1 MSDPAASVIGNNT
14 AGTVDAMLE
23 QVAAQNGLTD
33 YGHPSFRDGLERL
46 LDAAR
51 ATAALNELGEQVLD
65 GMCRT
70 YLRQRLR
77 VTDWHATHPEVGAAP
92 VDVPII
98 VVGLS
103 RSGTTALSHLLGADP
118 GNRSLLGWEAADSVP
133 PPTTQTYTTD
143 PRYLA
148 ARDTPSALEAL
159 NPGFRAIHEDLPHD
173 PVECAVPL
181 AQHFVSLSLS
191 GMFNVPAYD
200 DWLLHTDL
208 TAAYAWH
215 KQVLQ
220 VLQSQ
225 CPGPWQLKAPMH
237 LYALET
243 VAQAYPDAVFVMA
256 HRDPVRCVASTC
268 SLSLSL
274 SGPFTSVDQ
283 HATIAGNWPETLAVM
298 LDRVVDFRERH
309 GDDRFVDFAYQ
320 DFLRDPI
327 ACVRGI
333 YDRIGREWTP
343 DTERVLQAHAAQ
355 KPQNKHGVH
364 SYSLADF
371 GLRRE
376 ALEERMSAYLQ
387 RFDVVPE
394 PA

>member
-1 MSDPAASVIGNNT
+1 MPEPVEQT
-14 AGTVDAMLE
+14 ADAMIE
-23 QVAAQNGLTD
+23 QVAEQNGLSD
-33 YGHPSFRDGLERL
+33 YGHPSFREGLVRL
-46 LDAAR
+46 LESAR
-51 ATAALNELGEQVLD
+51 ATAALNEIGEQALD
-65 GMCRT
+65 GMGRT

-77 VTDWHATHPEVGAAP
+77 VTDWHRTHPEVGAAA

-98 VVGLS
+98 IVGLS

-118 GNRSLLGWEAADSVP
+118 NNRSLLGWEAADSVP
-133 PPTTQTYTTD
+133 PPTTETYWSD

-148 ARDTPSALEAL
+148 ARDTPSALDFL
-159 NPGFRAIHEDLPHD
+159 NPEFRTIHEDLPHE

-191 GMFNVPAYD
+191 SMYNVPAYD
-200 DWLLHTDL
+200 QWLLNTDL

-225 CPGPWQLKAPMH
+225 CPGPWQLKSPLH
-237 LYALET
+237 LYAIET
-243 VAQAYPDAVFVMA
+243 VARTYPDAVFVMA

-268 SLSLSL
+268 SLALSL
-274 SGPFTSVDQ
+274 SGPFTSADQ
-283 HATIAGNWPETLAVM
+283 HATIGSNWPETLATM
-298 LDRVVDFRERH
+298 LDRVVEFRAKY
-309 GDDRFVDFAYQ
+309 GDDRFVDFRYQ
-320 DFLRDPI
+320 DYLRDPV
-327 ACVRGI
+327 AAVHTI

-343 DTERVLQAHAAQ
+343 ETEQTLRAHVEA

-376 ALEERMSAYLQ
+376 AIEERMSAYLD
-387 RFDVVPE
+387 RFDVVQE
-394 PA
+394 SA